1 MLWRGATTP
10 QQIALAAERSDHCRQ
25 KNFEPPRFRA
35 RCQVLTVATPS
46 LSGPL
51 RIWAWTI
58 WITGFAL
65 AACTLSGYVVG
76 VTIATAVLMSLLCP
90 WVALF
95 GWKMARTTAGQ
106 LPA

>member
-25 KNFEPPRFRA
+25 KNFRVSA
-35 RCQVLTVATPS
+35 ISASGCQVLTVATPS

-51 RIWAWTI
+51 LIWAWTI

-95 GWKMARTTAGQ
+95 G
-106 LPA
+106 